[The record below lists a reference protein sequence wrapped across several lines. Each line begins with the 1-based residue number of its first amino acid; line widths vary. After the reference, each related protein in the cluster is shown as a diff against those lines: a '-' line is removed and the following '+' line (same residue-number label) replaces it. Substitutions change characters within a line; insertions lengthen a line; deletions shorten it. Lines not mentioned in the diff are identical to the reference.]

1 MAMEI
6 VLVAI
11 GVVLFAGMFVGLL
24 LSYRDIEAGRSKSAA
39 AASRALPKPAFYE
52 WRDADAVLTE
62 ELMLRQIEHHLRREA
77 LLAEQFISNPTPQTL
92 RAGEHLRLG
101 AN

>member
-1 MAMEI
+1 
-6 VLVAI
+6 
-11 GVVLFAGMFVGLL
+11 
-24 LSYRDIEAGRSKSAA
+24 
-39 AASRALPKPAFYE
+39 
-52 WRDADAVLTE
+52 
-62 ELMLRQIEHHLRREA
+62 MLRQIEHHLRREA